1 MAIDIKDNE
10 QKIIED
16 ILDGYKKKYSFY
28 YYGSRTK
35 GLSEKTSDLDI
46 LIKGKQEMP
55 LYELQELKEKF
66 DNSRLPYIVN
76 FSDYHKINLDFFMR
90 ICSDLI
96 PYNWRDV
103 KLGDV
108 CNFSSEKTEV
118 SKLSL
123 NNYISTENMLPNK
136 AGVCCSAN
144 LPNTFHAVAFHVGNI
159 LVSNIRP
166 YFKKIWY
173 ADFNGGCSNDVLVF
187 QANENI
193 DNNFLY
199 YVLSS
204 NSFVDYDVAMAKGTK
219 MPRGDKAAIMQYQFL
234 LPPLDIQKKI
244 AAVLGAL
251 DDKIELN
258 NKINN
263 NLEQQAQALFKS
275 WFMDFEP
282 FGGKMPA
289 DWKVGK
295 LGEIAEIIMGQ
306 SPNGSTYNEEKNGCI
321 FFQGRAEFGA
331 RFPKVRLYTT
341 EPKRM
346 ANKGDVLMSVR
357 APVGDFNMAMEDCC
371 IGRGLC
377 AIRSKQNYQSF
388 ILYTVWA
395 SQDKLNVFNGE
406 GTVFG
411 SVNKDSLYNMLI
423 IIPTNKIMQ
432 QFEYIC
438 SKLDML
444 IWNNSLENTKLA
456 AIRDTLLPKLMSG
469 EIDVSNVNISELPS
483 ADKSQLIEDDSVK
496 F

>member
-1 MAIDIKDNE
+1 MMAIDIKDNE

-108 CNFSSEKTEV
+108 CVFSSEKIEV

-123 NNYISTENMLPNK
+123 KNYISTENMLPNK
-136 AGVCCSAN
+136 AGICCSAN
-144 LPNTFHAVAFHVGNI
+144 LPNTSQTVAFHVGNI

-204 NSFVDYDVAMAKGTK
+204 DSFVDYDVAMAKGTK

-234 LPPLDIQKKI
+234 LPPLAIQKRI

-258 NKINN
+258 NKINS
-263 NLEQQAQALFKS
+263 NLEQQAYALVQEHIIRLETIVPLDEFCNIFTGRKNANE
-275 WFMDFEP
+275 FDV
-282 FGGKMPA
+282 GG
-289 DWKVGK
+289 
-295 LGEIAEIIMGQ
+295 
-306 SPNGSTYNEEKNGCI
+306 
-321 FFQGRAEFGA
+321 
-331 RFPKVRLYTT
+331 
-341 EPKRM
+341 
-346 ANKGDVLMSVR
+346 ANKFFTCGPEALTI
-357 APVGDFNMAMEDCC
+357 N
-371 IGRGLC
+371 
-377 AIRSKQNYQSF
+377 SF
-388 ILYTVWA
+388 IYDGPAVIISGNGAYTGRTRFYNGKFDLYQRTYACTLKEKINLNYIYLLYPLLKMVLEKKLMGGTHGSA
-395 SQDKLNVFNGE
+395 IPYIVMNDIAKFEVPFDKDVFDNISPAIK
-406 GTVFG
+406 V
-411 SVNKDSLYNMLI
+411 VVD
-423 IIPTNKIMQ
+423 KIQ
-432 QFEYIC
+432 ANEQ
-438 SKLDML
+438 
-444 IWNNSLENTKLA
+444 ENEKLA
-456 AIRDTLLPKLMSG
+456 AIRDVLLPKLMSG
-469 EIDVSNVNISELPS
+469 EIDVSNVDISALTS
-483 ADKSQLIEDDSVK
+483 TDKLSFTED
-496 F
+496 